1 RSPGRVVGWPTVLG
15 SSGCWVEISPLWL
28 SNFVPVAGTGSRSN
42 ARPHRRLDP
51 MPDLIPLRA
60 LNQVSYCPRLYY
72 LQYVDCV
79 MPTNEHVESGLH
91 DHRRVDEPD
100 LANRPRK
107 EGDTVRTR
115 GVQLASET
123 LGVGGVL
130 DLVEEKGGE
139 SCPVETKHGGAPRDE
154 GG

>member
-1 RSPGRVVGWPTVLG
+1 
-15 SSGCWVEISPLWL
+15 
-28 SNFVPVAGTGSRSN
+28 
-42 ARPHRRLDP
+42 

-107 EGDTVRTR
+107 EGDAVRTR
-115 GVQLASET
+115 GVHLSSEA
-123 LGVGGVL
+123 LGVAGVL

-154 GG
+154 AGRPTAWDNDAVSCAPRACSSRSRSARL